1 MKIVHIIAGMPPESG
16 IAVVVTRLAAEQFG
30 LGHEVAVA
38 TTKGGVVLKFEPASL
53 GATPSQGSSKVL
65 KLEREN
71 IRLREYVYGGQVE
84 HSTSAFAN
92 TATADRS
99 NVQHRTGVKGVRGV
113 MFSRSWPQTMY
124 FSWGM
129 LFGLGKELR
138 DADVVHVHSSW
149 TFPVWWGAWL
159 ALRHKKTLVMSP
171 HGCLDPV
178 RLKHSGWKKQLIGWM
193 DRWLLRRASVIHATC
208 EAENAW
214 IQAFLETPRQG
225 AADPRRPKIVVVPN
239 GVGIP
244 APGRGSP

>member
-1 MKIVHIIAGMPPESG
+1 MKILHIIAGMPPESG
-16 IAVVVTRLAAEQFG
+16 VAAVVARLAVEQRG
-30 LGHEVAVA
+30 LGHEVCVA
-38 TTKGGVVLKFEPASL
+38 WTRQENCLITKLQDCVSEKQV
-53 GATPSQGSSKVL
+53 
-65 KLEREN
+65 RE
-71 IRLREYVYGGQVE
+71 V
-84 HSTSAFAN
+84 T
-92 TATADRS
+92 
-99 NVQHRTGVKGVRGV
+99 
-113 MFSRSWPQTMY
+113 FSRSHPQAMY

-129 LFGLGKELR
+129 LVGLGKEIK

-171 HGCLDPV
+171 HGAFNPLQ
-178 RLKHSGWKKQLIGWM
+178 LKHSGWKKKLAGWM
-193 DRWLLRRASVIHATC
+193 DRWLLKRASVIVATC